1 MKRRSVVV
9 ALVGAGAL
17 GAAWLGRAKIV
28 GAGGG
33 GDSEQQRQVLAA
45 PTERDEVVAPGRVE
59 AETDVIDLG
68 FEQGGRIIALLV
80 NEGDHVSKGQVLA
93 RLDDRLA
100 AARVAR
106 AQAALDAA
114 RARRDAAFRGSRLA
128 EIRAVEAE
136 ADAARTQ
143 ATNEATERARG
154 ERLLGKQAIT
164 DAEAERL
171 RSGAQASAARAAA
184 ADARLA
190 VVREGT
196 RGELKRA
203 AMAEVAGLQA
213 ELEETRLLWAQMEL
227 RAPTDGVVLRRH
239 AEIGEQVS
247 LVPPTVVLSMANL
260 DKLQVRA
267 EVDEEDIARIGVN
280 QTGFV
285 RVDAYG
291 ERRFPGKVVR
301 VMGDLGRKAIRND
314 DPKARVDTRVL
325 EVIFVFDTT
334 PTLPLG
340 LRVDL
345 HLPVP
350 AGRRG

>member
-1 MKRRSVVV
+1 VKRRSVVV

-17 GAAWLGRAKIV
+17 GAAWLGRAALV
-28 GAGGG
+28 GAGG
-33 GDSEQQRQVLAA
+33 DSDQQRQVLAA
-45 PTERDEVVAPGRVE
+45 PPERDEVVAPGRVE

-68 FEQGGRIIALLV
+68 FEQSGRIIGLLV
-80 NEGDHVSKGQVLA
+80 NEGDRVSKGQVLA

-143 ATNEATERARG
+143 AANEATERARG

-164 DAEAERL
+164 DAEADRL
-171 RSGAQASAARAAA
+171 RSGAQASAARSAA

-196 RGELKRA
+196 RGEMKRA

-213 ELEETRLLWAQMEL
+213 ELEETRLLWAQMEI
-227 RAPTDGVVLRRH
+227 RAPTDGVILRRH

-301 VMGDLGRKAIRND
+301 VMGDLGRKALRND

-350 AGRRG
+350 SRRPG